1 MMQRRSTARGPRFI
15 RNSWLLILILAL
27 LGVSI
32 WILSSSGTS
41 VLHRQPG
48 YLGLRLGLDLKGGVQ
63 VVYTGVFAD
72 NTTGDVKSKD
82 IDAAISSMRKRID
95 KYGVVEPVI
104 QKQGNDRILV
114 QLPGIGDVDEARR
127 LIEQTAF
134 LEFREVEM
142 NGSNPAT
149 LGDYLS
155 ENRTDFFGN
164 GDSGA
169 LDAQGAP
176 MTINREF
183 VGSDGQPVV
192 FIQRSDTGLEYV
204 DADGNAIDPATID
217 PANKSALSWMP
228 AYGELTSADV
238 TTKRVLIG
246 SYLTDASPQTS
257 SQSSVTTKISVG
269 ITWNSEG
276 TSLFNEAAK
285 RIRDKGSLGK
295 SQRDLGIFLDNELLS
310 APQVFPSD
318 MTASSYGSSASITG
332 NYTWNEART
341 LAIQLTSG
349 ALPISLKELFS
360 SNVSATLGA
369 DFVHKAFVAA
379 LIGLLVVVL
388 FMIMYYRLPGVIAS
402 LALVIYAILVLAIY
416 KLIPVTMTLAGVAG
430 FIVSLGMAVDANV
443 LIFERMKEEL
453 RAGRTLKA
461 ATDAGFS
468 RAWLAIRDS
477 NVSTFIACGILY
489 WFGSSIVTS
498 PAVKGFAL
506 TLFIGVAVSMFSAI
520 VSTRTFLLSFT
531 GPWAAKRLTWF
542 GVEAKSEVQAKDA

>member
-1 MMQRRSTARGPRFI
+1 MMQRRSTARRPRFI
-15 RNSWLLILILAL
+15 RDSWLLILILVL
-27 LGVSI
+27 LGTAI

-41 VLHRQPG
+41 VLHRQQG
-48 YLGLRLGLDLKGGVQ
+48 NLGLRLGLDLKGGVQ
-63 VVYTGVFAD
+63 VVYTGVFSE
-72 NTTGDVKSKD
+72 NTTDSQKSFL
-82 IDAAISSMRKRID
+82 IDAAITSMRKRID

-104 QKQGNDRILV
+104 QKQGNDRILI

-142 NGSNPAT
+142 NGSSPVT

-155 ENRTDFFGN
+155 ENRTGFFET
-164 GDSGA
+164 GDVGA
-169 LDAQGAP
+169 EGAP
-176 MTINREF
+176 INREF
-183 VGSDGQPVV
+183 VDSNGQPVV
-192 FIQRSDTGLEYV
+192 FIEASDSGLEYV
-204 DADGNAIDPATID
+204 DVDGTEIPLTDIDASMKT
-217 PANKSALSWMP
+217 ALSWMP
-228 AYGELTSADV
+228 AVGEVTREGV
-238 TTKRVLIG
+238 TTKVVLTG
-246 SYLTDASPQTS
+246 AYLTDASPKTS
-257 SQSSVTTKISVG
+257 SQSGVTTEISVG
-269 ITWNSEG
+269 ITWNGEG
-276 TSLFNEAAK
+276 KDLFNEVTQ
-285 RIRDKGSLGK
+285 RIKNKGSLST
-295 SQRDLGIFLDNELLS
+295 SQRALGIFLDNERLA
-310 APQVFPSD
+310 APQVFPAD
-318 MTASSYGSSASITG
+318 MAASSYGSSASITG
-332 NYTWNEART
+332 DYTWNEART

>member
-15 RNSWLLILILAL
+15 RNSWLLILILVL
-27 LGVSI
+27 LGMAI
-32 WILSSSGTS
+32 WMLSSSGTS
-41 VLHRQPG
+41 VLHRQQG
-48 YLGLRLGLDLKGGVQ
+48 NLGLRLGLDLKGGVQ
-63 VVYTGVFAD
+63 VVYTGVFSE
-72 NTTGDVKSKD
+72 NTSDTQKSFL
-82 IDAAISSMRKRID
+82 IDAAITSMRKRID

-104 QKQGNDRILV
+104 QKQGNDRILI

-142 NGSNPAT
+142 NGTSPAT

-155 ENRTDFFGN
+155 DNRTGFFET
-164 GDSGA
+164 GDIGA
-169 LDAQGAP
+169 EGAP
-176 MTINREF
+176 INREF
-183 VGSDGQPVV
+183 VDGNGQPVV
-192 FIQRSDTGLEYV
+192 FIEASDSGLKYV
-204 DADGNAIDPATID
+204 DVDGNVIPDPTAIDAT
-217 PANKSALSWMP
+217 AKTALSWMP
-228 AYGELTSADV
+228 AVGEVTREGVTAKAVLTGA
-238 TTKRVLIG
+238 
-246 SYLTDASPQTS
+246 YLTDASPQTS
-257 SQSSVTTKISVG
+257 SQSGITTEISVG

-276 TSLFNEAAK
+276 TDLFNEAAQ
-285 RIRDKGSLGK
+285 RIKNKGSLGT

-310 APQVFPSD
+310 APQVFPSS

-332 NYTWNEART
+332 DYTWNEART
-341 LAIQLTSG
+341 MAIQLTSG

-379 LIGLLVVVL
+379 LVGLLVVVL

-531 GPWAAKRLTWF
+531 GPWATKRLTWF
-542 GVEAKSEVQAKDA
+542 GVEAKSEVQAKDV